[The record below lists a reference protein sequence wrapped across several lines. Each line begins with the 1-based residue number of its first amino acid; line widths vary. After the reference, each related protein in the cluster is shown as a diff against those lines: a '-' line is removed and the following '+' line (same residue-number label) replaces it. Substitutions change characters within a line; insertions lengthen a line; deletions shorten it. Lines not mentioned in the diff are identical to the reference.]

1 MAVVPR
7 SRTNGGEPLIDRSL
21 AHPAHPEPKEELLA
35 FLGEE
40 EG

>member
-1 MAVVPR
+1 MALIPR
-7 SRTNGGEPLIDRSL
+7 TRINRGEPLIDRSL
-21 AHPAHPEPKEELLA
+21 AYPEHPEPKEELLA